1 MTVVNAISSH
11 ESPTAASTD
20 DVSRPSSNIA
30 ASLNYAAAAGVSH
43 CLGQV
48 AWSYSGTPTGGNLK
62 IEDGSGNT
70 VFSMDI
76 TAAGPGCMAFKP
88 PKKGTAGRALLITL
102 AAGGSSKSGKLSAT
116 HWTE

>member
-1 MTVVNAISSH
+1 MTIQNAVSSH
-11 ESPTAASTD
+11 ESPVASSTG
-20 DVSRPSSNIA
+20 DVSTPSANSTA
-30 ASLNYAAAAGVSH
+30 TLNYAAAAGAAH

-76 TAAGPGCMAFKP
+76 TAGGPGSIVFGP
-88 PKKGTAGRALLITL
+88 PKRGSANTALIISL
-102 AAGGSSKSGKLSAT
+102 AAGGSGVSGKLSAT

>member
-1 MTVVNAISSH
+1 VTIQNAVSSH
-11 ESPTAASTD
+11 ELPVASSTS
-20 DVSRPSSNIA
+20 DVATPSSNA
-30 ASLNYAAAAGVSH
+30 AATLNYAAAAGTNH

-48 AWSYSGTPTGGNLK
+48 TWSYSGTPTGGNLK

-76 TAAGPGCMAFKP
+76 TAGGPGNIVFGP
-88 PKKGTAGRALLITL
+88 PKRGSANTALIITL
-102 AAGGSSKSGKLSAT
+102 AAGGSGVSGKLSAT